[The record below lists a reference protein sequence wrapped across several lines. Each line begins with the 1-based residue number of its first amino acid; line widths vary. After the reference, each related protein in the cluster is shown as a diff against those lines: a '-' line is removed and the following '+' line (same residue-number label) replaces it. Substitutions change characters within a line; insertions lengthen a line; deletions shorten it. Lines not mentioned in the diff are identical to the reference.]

1 MESIYK
7 APDAIGNLFRTPER
21 KDRKYGK
28 GGRLLED
35 RKYSYHYD
43 GEGNL
48 VLKQRL
54 RPDETLAP
62 LWQEGDWV
70 YEWLGNGMLRSVKR
84 PDGETVSFEYDPLGR
99 RISKRYRGTTT
110 RWVWDGNVPLH
121 ECTEEENVT
130 TWLFEEGSFVP
141 CAKLQNGESYS
152 IITDYL
158 GTPTEMYTSNGEK
171 TWSAELDIYGSVRN
185 FAGRSL
191 SDCPFRFQGMYYDT
205 ETELCYVRHRYYSCD
220 TGAFI
225 SQDPI
230 GLAGNN
236 PTIYGYVFDSNT
248 EIDPFGLDAI
258 PNKVAGNAR
267 EAIARTW
274 LENKFPNAEILSER
288 YIRDINGKSVR
299 DISGSRRRLDFVV
312 VEDGKVK
319 GIFEVTSPTADKTA
333 QMLKEADIRG
343 NGGTR
348 VKAPGRKGALYDI
361 SDIETQRLDVDLETK
376 NVKCH

>member
-1 MESIYK
+1 
-7 APDAIGNLFRTPER
+7 
-21 KDRKYGK
+21 
-28 GGRLLED
+28 
-35 RKYSYHYD
+35 
-43 GEGNL
+43 
-48 VLKQRL
+48 
-54 RPDETLAP
+54 
-62 LWQEGDWV
+62 
-70 YEWLGNGMLRSVKR
+70 MLRSVKR
-84 PDGETVSFEYDPLGR
+84 PDGEVVNFEYDPLGR
-99 RISKRYRGTTT
+99 RISKQYRGTTT

-121 ECTEEENVT
+121 EWAEESDVT
-130 TWLFEEGSFVP
+130 TWLFEESTFVP
-141 CAKLQNGESYS
+141 AAKIVGDKSYS

-158 GTPTEMYTSNGEK
+158 GTPTHAFDSKGNKVWERN
-171 TWSAELDIYGSVRN
+171 LDIYGKIRTGNSTFV
-185 FAGRSL
+185 
-191 SDCPFRFQGMYYDT
+191 PFLYQGQYFDA
-205 ETELCYVRHRYYSCD
+205 EIDLCYNRFRYYSPD
-220 TGAFI
+220 EGTYI

-376 NVKCH
+376 KVKCH